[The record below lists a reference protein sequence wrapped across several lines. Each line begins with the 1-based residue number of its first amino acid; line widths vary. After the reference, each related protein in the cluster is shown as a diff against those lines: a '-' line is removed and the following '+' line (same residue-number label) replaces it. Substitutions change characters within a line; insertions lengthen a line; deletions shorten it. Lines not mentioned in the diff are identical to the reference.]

1 MAPLM
6 SCGAAGGRAGDCGV
20 RCDVRLRAGGEPTA
34 VTEITCGSSCDSAS
48 SKTFSVD
55 DLRASRFI
63 CVPLTRWTIQSI
75 GSSSTD

>member
-6 SCGAAGGRAGDCGV
+6 SCGAAVGRAGDCGV

-48 SKTFSVD
+48 NTFSID
-55 DLRASRFI
+55 NLRASPFI
-63 CVPLTRWTIQSI
+63 RVQLTRWTVQPIES
-75 GSSSTD
+75 